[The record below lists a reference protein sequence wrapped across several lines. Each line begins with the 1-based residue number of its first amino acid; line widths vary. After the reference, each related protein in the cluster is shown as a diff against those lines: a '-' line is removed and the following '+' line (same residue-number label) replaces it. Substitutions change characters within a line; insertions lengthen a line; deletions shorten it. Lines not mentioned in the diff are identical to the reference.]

1 MKKKSNG
8 YEPPTEQ
15 CCTCHHWGPIN
26 SYMRDGCC
34 HCLLD
39 TDKTRLVKIGNEVI
53 SAAKARGMGMADK
66 LKGAECLSYEKKDPK
81 KKKRRVDPYAGW

>member
-1 MKKKSNG
+1 M
-8 YEPPTEQ
+8 
-15 CCTCHHWGPIN
+15 
-26 SYMRDGCC
+26 
-34 HCLLD
+34 
-39 TDKTRLVKIGNEVI
+39 VKIGDEVI